1 MQLAT
6 FIRNQIEP
14 ILNEWEK
21 FARESPH
28 AFNLG
33 RADLRDHARGI
44 LLAIAVDLDRAQTA
58 VEQEDKSKG
67 KGPLAPEVTD
77 AELHGLSRFTQ
88 GFDVNEAIAEFRA
101 LRASV
106 LRMWGNAHAEAV
118 DITRFNEAI
127 DQAVAESLAQFTE
140 MKDRRARLFQALLAS
155 SPDLNYIAEPSGAL
169 IYANPAFAAAF
180 QRTPAELADAD
191 FFELAHKFVPDIA
204 DLVQGAIRSGDAYR
218 GEMQFAAPDGS
229 TRTFEYLLMPV
240 LNPAGRCEAIAG
252 NARDITVRKLAEERI
267 QRRADHD
274 VLTDLPNRGLFR
286 ERLEHEV
293 QHAARTHLS
302 LALLFVDLDGFK
314 EVNDRMGH
322 AAGDELLQQVAG
334 RIKVRTRVTDTV
346 ARLGGDEFTVILSD
360 VTEASHIDLIAAEI
374 LDDLRQPFALAAGH
388 AAISASIGI
397 SVYPRDGC
405 RPEELVD
412 NSDAAMYAAKSA
424 GRNCYRFFTAA
435 MRGAPAWRGKTP

>member
-1 MQLAT
+1 MQLST
-6 FIRNQIEP
+6 FIRDHLEP
-14 ILNEWEK
+14 ILDQWER
-21 FARESPH
+21 FAREIPH
-28 AFNLG
+28 AFTLG
-33 RADLRDHARGI
+33 SLALRDHARGI
-44 LLAIAVDLDRAQTA
+44 LLAIAADLEKPQTA
-58 VEQEDKSKG
+58 VQQDDKSKG
-67 KGPLAPEVTD
+67 KGPVALEVTD
-77 AELHGLSRFTQ
+77 AELHGLSRFTE

-101 LRASV
+101 LRAGV
-106 LRMWGNAHAEAV
+106 LRMWGTANADAG

-155 SPDLNYIAEPSGAL
+155 SPDLNYIAEPTGAL

-180 QRTPAELADAD
+180 QRTPAELANAD

-204 DLVQGAIRSGDAYR
+204 ERVHEAIRSGETYR
-218 GEMQFAAPDGS
+218 GEMKFTAESGEV
-229 TRTFEYLLMPV
+229 RTFEYLLIPV
-240 LNPAGRCEAIAG
+240 ANPSGRCEAIAG
-252 NARDITVRKLAEERI
+252 NARDITARKLEEERI

-302 LALLFVDLDGFK
+302 LALLFIDLDGFK
-314 EVNDRMGH
+314 EVNDRLGH
-322 AAGDELLQQVAG
+322 AAGDELLKQVAA
-334 RIKVRTRVTDTV
+334 RIKLHTRVTDTV

-360 VTEASHIDLIAAEI
+360 VTKAPHIDLIAAEI
-374 LDDLRQPFALAAGH
+374 LADLRQPFELTSGH

-397 SVYPRDGC
+397 SVYPGDGST
-405 RPEELVD
+405 PEELVD

-424 GRNCYRFFTAA
+424 GRNCYRFFTGA
-435 MRGAPAWRGKTP
+435 MREAPAWRGKIP